1 MRSAL
6 EARCMQTLNLRPD
19 ATSRHSGSTRHH
31 RENRS
36 HIHADEEWDQ
46 IVRGRR
52 GSAILSR
59 WAESSPRLADHRNLS
74 DVVTAMRHLD
84 REVSNAYWSE
94 LLVLAR
100 TGDQLARRV
109 MLQAVVP
116 ALEAETSRWH
126 RVFANQLVSPT
137 RDEIEQLVYAGA
149 IQAIY
154 RLESRERVTWPVL
167 DVLRATRSFVTLSMR
182 SDERWAQLTVSIDQ
196 TKSAEIPAAPT
207 DANPSD
213 GLREVLQELVGAG
226 RVSAANASL
235 VWRTRSGS
243 RTFEDLAD
251 EYGATPG
258 TLRRRR
264 HRAEQALH
272 GALADAA

>member
-1 MRSAL
+1 MRPTL
-6 EARCMQTLNLRPD
+6 EARYMQTLDLRPD
-19 ATSRHSGSTRHH
+19 QLRRTSGSTHQL

-36 HIHADEEWDQ
+36 HIHADGEWDQ

-52 GSAILSR
+52 GSAALSR
-59 WAESSPRLADHRNLS
+59 WAETSPHLGSRRSLN
-74 DVVTAMRHLD
+74 DVLMAVRHLD
-84 REVSNAYWSE
+84 REASNEYWSE
-94 LLVLAR
+94 LLILAR

-116 ALEAETSRWH
+116 ALEAETTRWH
-126 RVFANQLVSPT
+126 RVFANHLVSPT

-167 DVLRATRSFVTLSMR
+167 DVLRATRGSVTSSMR
-182 SDERWAQLTVSIDQ
+182 SDERWAQSTISIDQ
-196 TKSAEIPAAPT
+196 TESAEIPAAPAET
-207 DANPSD
+207 NPAD
-213 GLREVLQELVGAG
+213 GLRQVLHELVDAG
-226 RVSAANASL
+226 RVSAENASL
-235 VWRTRSGS
+235 VWRTRSGN

-251 EYGATPG
+251 EYGATPS

-272 GALADAA
+272 GALAHAA